1 MNINTSE
8 AAGVRYLHFGSDW
21 VQGAMRIARPYAL
34 ELDYTKE
41 MMLPLLLRPDD
52 WPRRVLLIGLGA
64 ASLTKFLWR
73 YRPDAKLTVVEIDPQ
88 VEAVARQFFKL
99 PDDPQRIQMQY
110 ADGADFIIQTKQKYD
125 LILVDGFDNKA
136 RAGRLDTLP
145 FYLDC
150 KARLAKEGLLCI
162 NLLARRKSFNH
173 SIQQIK
179 EAFDG
184 HVISFPSRDRR
195 QRHTRSASANP
206 AQRRIIIR
214 YGDGERF
221 LLDRLVAQ
229 GLHQR
234 RLLRLSEL
242 QTTAQHLRQTTHLN
256 LLPMLANLAAS
267 GHLKDGI
274 LQC

>member
-73 YRPDAKLTVVEIDPQ
+73 YRPAAKLTVVEIAPQ

-184 HVISFPSRDRR
+184 HVISFPSRDEGNAIAL
-195 QRHTRSASANP
+195 ASANQP
-206 AQRRIIIR
+206 NAVSSSATARRAFFAR
-214 YGDGERF
+214 PPCSAGASSAPTF
-221 LLDRLVAQ
+221 S
-229 GLHQR
+229 
-234 RLLRLSEL
+234 LSEL

>member
-21 VQGAMRIARPYAL
+21 VQGAMRIARPFAL

-73 YRPDAKLTVVEIDPQ
+73 YRPEAKLTVVEIEPQ
-88 VEAVARQFFKL
+88 VEAVTRQFFKL
-99 PDDPQRIQMQY
+99 PEDPQRIQMHH

-136 RAGRLDTLP
+136 RAGRLDSLP

-173 SIQQIK
+173 SIDRLN

-184 HVISFPSRDRR
+184 QVISFPSRDEGNAIAL
-195 QRHTRSASANP
+195 ASANQPSAVSP
-206 AQRRIIIR
+206 APT
-214 YGDGERF
+214 F
-221 LLDRLVAQ
+221 A
-229 GLHQR
+229 
-234 RLLRLSEL
+234 EL
-242 QTTAQHLRQTTHLN
+242 QTAAQRLRQETHLN

-274 LQC
+274 LQF

>member
-1 MNINTSE
+1 MTVDISE
-8 AAGVRYLHFGSDW
+8 AAGVRYLHFGSEW

-99 PDDPQRIQMQY
+99 PDDPQRIQIHH

-125 LILVDGFDNKA
+125 LILVDGFDSKA

-145 FYLDC
+145 FYLNC

-184 HVISFPSRDRR
+184 HVISFPSRDEGN
-195 QRHTRSASANP
+195 AIAI
-206 AQRRIIIR
+206 A
-214 YGDGERF
+214 
-221 LLDRLVAQ
+221 
-229 GLHQR
+229 GLTQIDAV
-234 RLLRLSEL
+234 LSTPTFSLSEL
-242 QTTAQHLRQTTHLN
+242 QTAAQRLRQTTHLN
-256 LLPMLANLAAS
+256 LLPMLANLTVS
-267 GHLKDGI
+267 GHLKE
-274 LQC
+274 